1 MATGYEKFDKQLDRL
16 EKLFSRKKRA
26 AYSHDSAATGIRP
39 TTPMPFLTNSNATT
53 AQAFPVPPYLRPTS
67 SRMMAREEVLLQPL
81 WARRARSLP
90 ESPSAPRI
98 KTAAF
103 SGHNT
108 DEKGPSIPARHSSGY
123 PGIAQR
129 PSSPYPGSNV
139 DDPSTKLLQF
149 SFSTASRE
157 SECNSSPRRSRPSVR
172 SHRSP
177 SVSVSPRAR
186 LDRKRCSTEFQQPF
200 PSQGNERGV
209 HGDSSQSENPSA
221 LPSLQREERCS
232 GTALSEH
239 SSPSLSP
246 SLPSKDKPKLGRLNS
261 RQCTV
266 SHRQSSLSIS
276 GTTIRQLSEALR
288 ESTSLSQLSR
298 ARDTNP
304 NPDPIL
310 KEPSVNDFLSLSDD
324 DIADEHAASRVQLSV
339 SDPPTFPLPPNP
351 SPASS
356 PIRTRPAFP
365 LLTLSPPLASRPAA
379 AAAIEAARIA
389 AKYKFD
395 LVYVVNLWPSHISRS
410 GCSSPSGRSCGTPHP
425 ASPSRTTPFSP
436 PGSPDP
442 TTPHPASPSRT
453 TPFSPP
459 GSPDPTTPSSDSDM
473 TGRLLAA
480 YGLSSITCPFRIS
493 APVHQNVLRSQ
504 GWLEYRNETGARDE
518 FACGYSCSFY
528 TGYSPV
534 RGHGSDAASSE
545 GQCKYQERQN
555 QDKPANR
562 GIVFAAFRVP
572 REDGSPVFSN
582 ATELEALHK
591 DAEALV
597 DMLINTRTARW
608 RRRAPTTPSRW
619 RVAGGSSQPLKPS
632 EPPVA
637 I

>member
-1 MATGYEKFDKQLDRL
+1 
-16 EKLFSRKKRA
+16 
-26 AYSHDSAATGIRP
+26 
-39 TTPMPFLTNSNATT
+39 MPFLTKSNAMT

-123 PGIAQR
+123 AGIAQR
-129 PSSPYPGSNV
+129 PSSPYSGSNV

-172 SHRSP
+172 SHRSS

-209 HGDSSQSENPSA
+209 HGDSAQSENPSA
-221 LPSLQREERCS
+221 LPPLQREEHCS
-232 GTALSEH
+232 GTALPEH

-246 SLPSKDKPKLGRLNS
+246 SLLSKDKPKLGRLNS
-261 RQCTV
+261 GQSTV
-266 SHRQSSLSIS
+266 SHRRSSLSIS
-276 GTTIRQLSEALR
+276 GTTIQQHSEALR

-389 AKYKFD
+389 TKYKFD

-410 GCSSPSGRSCGTPHP
+410 GRSSPSGRSCGTPHP

-442 TTPHPASPSRT
+442 A
-453 TPFSPP
+453 
-459 GSPDPTTPSSDSDM
+459 TPSPDSDM

-480 YGLSSITCPFRIS
+480 YGLSSIMCPFRIS
-493 APVHQNVLRSQ
+493 APVHQNVLRTQ

-545 GQCKYQERQN
+545 GQCKYQERQH

-572 REDGSPVFSN
+572 REDGSPVFSD

-619 RVAGGSSQPLKPS
+619 CVAGGSSEPLKPS
-632 EPPVA
+632 EPLVA

>member
-26 AYSHDSAATGIRP
+26 AYSHDSAATGTRP
-39 TTPMPFLTNSNATT
+39 TAQMPFLTNSNATT

-103 SGHNT
+103 SGHGT

-129 PSSPYPGSNV
+129 PSSPYSGSNV
-139 DDPSTKLLQF
+139 DDPSTKFLQF

-157 SECNSSPRRSRPSVR
+157 SECNSPPRRSRPSVR
-172 SHRSP
+172 SHRSS

-232 GTALSEH
+232 GTASPEP

-246 SLPSKDKPKLGRLNS
+246 SLLSKNKPKLGRLNS
-261 RQCTV
+261 RQHTV
-266 SHRQSSLSIS
+266 SHRRSSLSIS
-276 GTTIRQLSEALR
+276 DTTIRRLSEALR

-304 NPDPIL
+304 KPDPIL

-365 LLTLSPPLASRPAA
+365 MLTLSPPLASRPAA

-389 AKYKFD
+389 TKYRFD

-410 GCSSPSGRSCGTPHP
+410 GRSSASGRSCGTPHP
-425 ASPSRTTPFSP
+425 S
-436 PGSPDP
+436 
-442 TTPHPASPSRT
+442 SPSRT

-480 YGLSSITCPFRIS
+480 YGLSSVSCPFRIS
-493 APVHQNVLRSQ
+493 APVHQNVLRTQ

-528 TGYSPV
+528 TGHSPV

-545 GQCKYQERQN
+545 EGQCKYQERQH

-572 REDGSPVFSN
+572 REDGNPVFSD

-632 EPPVA
+632 EPLVS